1 MGFDRLYGR
10 ALRLSVSSGR
20 PGFDRL
26 YGRVLRLALHVVGGG
41 PLVANVGLRV
51 GIGAS
56 GRTPKLKVAC
66 RGATGCKP
74 RPVEAAESVR
84 YLLLGKR
91 PGLAGAGS

>member
-56 GRTPKLKVAC
+56 GRALIL
-66 RGATGCKP
+66 GALHGAEQLGGWFYLNT
-74 RPVEAAESVR
+74 AAAR
-84 YLLLGKR
+84 
-91 PGLAGAGS
+91 